1 MNEHPQQHQ
10 INFKVT
16 EAEFQQLKQD
26 AATAK
31 MSVSQL
37 IRSTTLENDAV
48 KPAILCSVLV
58 QRLCELHTQI
68 TAMNG
73 MDQKDK
79 SAFKGSIDA
88 IWRILES

>member
-1 MNEHPQQHQ
+1 MNAHPRQHQ

-37 IRSTTLENDAV
+37 IRSTTLENNAA
-48 KPAILCSVLV
+48 KPAILRSVLV
-58 QRLCELHTQI
+58 QKLCELHAQI
-68 TAMNG
+68 TAMNC

-79 SAFKGSIDA
+79 STLERSIDA

>member
-1 MNEHPQQHQ
+1 MNAHPRQHQ

-37 IRSTTLENDAV
+37 VRSTILENDAT
-48 KPAILCSVLV
+48 KPTVLCSVLV
-58 QRLCELHTQI
+58 RGLCDLRTQI
-68 TAMNG
+68 
-73 MDQKDK
+73 
-79 SAFKGSIDA
+79 SASI
-88 IWRILES
+88 RITL